1 MTSTFAIDIMSK
13 ESFLA
18 YNHKG
23 RYGYICKVT
32 KPVLSIST
40 KKCAIWFN
48 KNHRNY
54 FTRRFI
60 MVTETKADAIVLY
73 RHMKEEPA
81 LKNCQVHYVKMEEAA
96 EAAPEKGVSKLH
108 ALTVIPF

>member
-1 MTSTFAIDIMSK
+1 MKNTFAVDVMSK

-18 YNHKG
+18 YNHQG

-32 KPVLSIST
+32 KPVLGIST
-40 KKCAIWFN
+40 KKCAIWFY
-48 KNHRNY
+48 KNHRKY

-73 RHMKEEPA
+73 RHLKEEPA
-81 LKNCQVHYVKMEEAA
+81 LKNNPVHHIKMEEAA

-108 ALTVIPF
+108 ALVAIPF

>member
-1 MTSTFAIDIMSK
+1 MTNTFAIDVMSK

-32 KPVLSIST
+32 KPVLGISS

-48 KNHRNY
+48 KNHRKY
-54 FTRRFI
+54 YTRRFI
-60 MVTETKADAIVLY
+60 MVTETRADAVVLT
-73 RHMKEEPA
+73 RHLKEEPA
-81 LKNCQVHYVKMEEAA
+81 LKNNPVHYIKMEEAA

-108 ALTVIPF
+108 ALVAIPF